1 MVLRDKIY
9 NTIKERI
16 TSGKYAPGQPLDEK
30 QIIEE
35 LRTSRTPFREAINAL
50 SEEGLVE
57 VYPYRGIF
65 VRDLSVKDI
74 ADGFDIRLLL
84 EPKVLELASY
94 RIHNAF
100 ADIYQG
106 RYLAGIAAGM
116 KINEMI
122 ERIEHID
129 KTNYVALLNEDGYF
143 HETLISYI
151 DNQQLI
157 KIMKNLYAYNLFQ
170 VALFDD
176 LGNNCVSGERLAGA
190 VQSLEE
196 HLDILREMKHHNT
209 ASAVEKMRFHI
220 EQARKRTLQ

>member
-94 RIHNAF
+94 RIPAS
-100 ADIYQG
+100 
-106 RYLAGIAAGM
+106 

-122 ERIEHID
+122 ER
-129 KTNYVALLNEDGYF
+129 
-143 HETLISYI
+143 
-151 DNQQLI
+151 
-157 KIMKNLYAYNLFQ
+157 KNLYAYNLFQ

>member
-30 QIIEE
+30 KIVAE

-84 EPKVLELASY
+84 EPRVLELASY
-94 RIHNAF
+94 RIPAS
-100 ADIYQG
+100 
-106 RYLAGIAAGM
+106 

-129 KTNYVALLNEDGYF
+129 KSDYVALLNEDSYF
-143 HETLISYI
+143 HETLISYV
-151 DNQQLI
+151 DNLQLV

-176 LGNNCVSGERLAGA
+176 LGNNFVSDERLAGS
-190 VQSLEE
+190 VQSLQE
-196 HLDILREMKHHNT
+196 HLDILLYMKHHNI
-209 ASAVEKMRFHI
+209 AAAVDRMRFHI

>member
-30 QIIEE
+30 KIIEE

-84 EPKVLELASY
+84 EPRVLELASY
-94 RIHNAF
+94 R
-100 ADIYQG
+100 
-106 RYLAGIAAGM
+106 M
-116 KINEMI
+116 PTSKINEMI
-122 ERIEHID
+122 ERIERID
-129 KTNYVALLNEDGYF
+129 KTDYAALLDEDAYF
-143 HETLISYI
+143 HETLITYV
-151 DNQQLI
+151 DNRQLI

-176 LGNNCVSGERLAGA
+176 LGNNYVSVDRLAGA
-190 VQSLEE
+190 VQSLQE
-196 HLDILREMKHHNT
+196 HLDILMHMKQHDIS
-209 ASAVEKMRFHI
+209 AAVEKMRFHI

>member
-84 EPKVLELASY
+84 E
-94 RIHNAF
+94 
-100 ADIYQG
+100 G
-106 RYLAGIAAGM
+106 
-116 KINEMI
+116 
-122 ERIEHID
+122 
-129 KTNYVALLNEDGYF
+129 
-143 HETLISYI
+143 
-151 DNQQLI
+151 
-157 KIMKNLYAYNLFQ
+157 
-170 VALFDD
+170 
-176 LGNNCVSGERLAGA
+176 AGA
-190 VQSLEE
+190 GQLSHPRVKDQR
-196 HLDILREMKHHNT
+196 DD
-209 ASAVEKMRFHI
+209 
-220 EQARKRTLQ
+220 RTHRAYRQNQLCGPAERGRLFS

>member
-94 RIHNAF
+94 RIPAS
-100 ADIYQG
+100 
-106 RYLAGIAAGM
+106 

-190 VQSLEE
+190 IQSLEE

>member
-1 MVLRDKIY
+1 MVLTDKIY

-30 QIIEE
+30 KIIAE

-84 EPKVLELASY
+84 EPRVLELASY
-94 RIHNAF
+94 RIPAS
-100 ADIYQG
+100 
-106 RYLAGIAAGM
+106 

-129 KTNYVALLNEDGYF
+129 KTDYVALLNEDSYF
-143 HETLISYI
+143 HETLISYV
-151 DNQQLI
+151 DNLQLV

-176 LGNNCVSGERLAGA
+176 LGNNFVSDERLAGS
-190 VQSLEE
+190 VQSLQE
-196 HLDILREMKHHNT
+196 HLDILLYMKHRNI
-209 ASAVEKMRFHI
+209 AAAVDRMRFHI

>member
-94 RIHNAF
+94 RIPAS
-100 ADIYQG
+100 
-106 RYLAGIAAGM
+106 

-157 KIMKNLYAYNLFQ
+157 KIMKTSTPTICFRWHFLMISA
-170 VALFDD
+170 
-176 LGNNCVSGERLAGA
+176 
-190 VQSLEE
+190 
-196 HLDILREMKHHNT
+196 IT
-209 ASAVEKMRFHI
+209 ASAASVWPAPFSLWRSIWIFCG
-220 EQARKRTLQ
+220 R

>member
-1 MVLRDKIY
+1 MVCKLDREGERYMVLRDKIY

-30 QIIEE
+30 KIIEE

-84 EPKVLELASY
+84 EPRVLELASY
-94 RIHNAF
+94 RMPAS
-100 ADIYQG
+100 
-106 RYLAGIAAGM
+106 

-122 ERIEHID
+122 ERIEQID
-129 KTNYVALLNEDGYF
+129 KTDYVALLDEDAYF
-143 HETLISYI
+143 HETLITYV
-151 DNQQLI
+151 DNRQLI

-176 LGNNCVSGERLAGA
+176 LGNNYVRADRLAGA
-190 VQSLEE
+190 VQSLQE
-196 HLDILREMKHHNT
+196 HLDILMHMKQHDIG
-209 ASAVEKMRFHI
+209 AAVEKMRFHI